1 MILSKR
7 TTKGTNM
14 NIAIAAN
21 MIIDELTSVP
31 LRTTVYGTYFWGVSQ
46 TYGVQFATYF
56 GELGNEAEIIV
67 QSLPMFN
74 TEDVAYAAGQVALDM
89 LEADGVLPDWCSA
102 GN

>member
-1 MILSKR
+1 
-7 TTKGTNM
+7 M

-31 LRTTVYGTYFWGVSQ
+31 LRTTVYGTYFWGVTQ

-56 GELGNEAEIIV
+56 GEIGNEAEVIV

-74 TEDVAYAAGQVALDM
+74 TEDEAYAAGASALDT
-89 LEADGVLPDWCSA
+89 LETDGELPAWCSA